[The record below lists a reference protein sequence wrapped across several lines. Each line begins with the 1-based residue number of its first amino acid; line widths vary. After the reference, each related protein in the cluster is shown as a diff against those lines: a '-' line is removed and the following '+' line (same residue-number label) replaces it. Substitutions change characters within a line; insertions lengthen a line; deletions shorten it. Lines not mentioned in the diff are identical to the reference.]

1 MLHNIA
7 SRTEQLKNQPV
18 CVINKRYVQ
27 VLVNAEKLGRNI
39 DFFNSHQRL
48 DLKSL
53 K

>member
-27 VLVNAEKLGRNI
+27 VLVNAEKLGRN
-39 DFFNSHQRL
+39 SHQRL